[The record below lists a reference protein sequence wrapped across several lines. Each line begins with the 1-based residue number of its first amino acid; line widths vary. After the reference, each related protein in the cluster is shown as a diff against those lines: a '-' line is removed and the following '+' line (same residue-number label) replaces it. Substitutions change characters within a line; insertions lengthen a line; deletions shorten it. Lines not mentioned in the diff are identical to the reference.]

1 VRGTIFSYPQGGL
14 QAFEHIIEMTNQPSL
29 TIALS
34 KGRIFDESIT
44 LLAEAGVQIRDS
56 VINSRKLVVPDT
68 QDRFQFFMV
77 KPVDVPT
84 YVEYGVADVGIAGRD
99 VLLESNADVHQPL
112 DLQIGICKM
121 VVAGPKAT
129 VNQDYKELSA
139 VRIATKYPHVT
150 TEYFTRR
157 GVPVEIIA
165 LSGSVELA
173 PLLGLSDRIV
183 DLVSTG
189 RTLAENGL
197 EIIESIADISARLIV
212 NRASY
217 QIKRKR
223 VTELIEMLSKASG
236 RR

>member
-1 VRGTIFSYPQGGL
+1 MSK
-14 QAFEHIIEMTNQPSL
+14 PSL
-29 TIALS
+29 TFALS
-34 KGRIFDESIT
+34 KGRLLDEAAA
-44 LLAEAGVQIRDS
+44 LLKKAGIEMASD
-56 VINSRKLVVPDT
+56 INSRKLVIPDT
-68 QDRFQFFMV
+68 QGRFSFFIV

-99 VLLESNADVHQPL
+99 VLLESHADVHQPL
-112 DLQIGICKM
+112 DLRIGLCKM
-121 VVAGPKAT
+121 VVASPKAT
-129 VNQDYKELSA
+129 AKRNYKDLSA

-157 GVPVEIIA
+157 GVPVEIIP

-183 DLVSTG
+183 DLVATG

-197 EIIESIADISARLIV
+197 EVIEPICDISARLVI

-217 QIKRKR
+217 QIKRQSIS
-223 VTELIEMLSKASG
+223 ELIQLLAAVIPL
-236 RR
+236 

>member
-1 VRGTIFSYPQGGL
+1 MLILSRESI
-14 QAFEHIIEMTNQPSL
+14 

-34 KGRIFDESIT
+34 KGR
-44 LLAEAGVQIRDS
+44 LLEEALQLLDRAGIRLAASDL
-56 VINSRKLVVPDT
+56 NSRKLVIEDAT
-68 QDRFQFFMV
+68 SRLGLFMV
-77 KPVDVPT
+77 KPVDIPA

-99 VLLESNADVHQPL
+99 VLMESNADIHQPL
-112 DLQIGICKM
+112 NLGIGICKM

-129 VNQDYKELSA
+129 ARQNYRELST
-139 VRIATKYPHVT
+139 VRIATKYPRVT

-157 GVPVEIIA
+157 GVPVEIIP

-173 PLLGLSDRIV
+173 PLLGLSYRIV

-197 EIIESIADISARLIV
+197 EIIETICDISARLVV

-217 QIKRKR
+217 QVKRKQI
-223 VTELIEMLSKASG
+223 TDLIQLLAKAVAVK
-236 RR
+236 

>member
-1 VRGTIFSYPQGGL
+1 MLILSRESI
-14 QAFEHIIEMTNQPSL
+14 

-34 KGRIFDESIT
+34 KGR
-44 LLAEAGVQIRDS
+44 LLEEALQLLDHAGIRLAASDL
-56 VINSRKLVVPDT
+56 NSRKLIIEDASS
-68 QDRFQFFMV
+68 RLGIFMV
-77 KPVDVPT
+77 KPVDIPA

-99 VLLESNADVHQPL
+99 VLMESNADIYQPL
-112 DLQIGICKM
+112 NLGIGLCKM

-129 VNQDYKELSA
+129 ARQNYRELST
-139 VRIATKYPHVT
+139 VRIATKYPRVT

-157 GVPVEIIA
+157 GVPVEIIP

-189 RTLAENGL
+189 RTLADNGL
-197 EIIESIADISARLIV
+197 EIIETICDVSARLVV

-217 QIKRKR
+217 QVKRKQI
-223 VTELIEMLSKASG
+223 TELIQLLAKVVPLK
-236 RR
+236 

>member
-1 VRGTIFSYPQGGL
+1 MKETI
-14 QAFEHIIEMTNQPSL
+14 

-34 KGRIFDESIT
+34 KGRLFDEA
-44 LLAEAGVQIRDS
+44 LLLLKKAGIEIPGS
-56 VINSRKLVVPDT
+56 SLNSRKLVVADT
-68 QDRFQFFMV
+68 QQRFQFFMV

-84 YVEYGVADVGIAGRD
+84 YVEYGVADAGIAGRD
-99 VLLESNADVHQPL
+99 VLLESNADLHQPL
-112 DLQIGICKM
+112 NLQIGICKM

-129 VNQDYKELSA
+129 ANQDYKELSA
-139 VRIATKYPHVT
+139 VRIATKYPRVT
-150 TEYFTRR
+150 TGYFTRR

-197 EIIESIADISARLIV
+197 EVIELIADISARLIV

-223 VTELIEMLSKASG
+223 ITELIEMLSEVT
-236 RR
+236 RER

>member
-1 VRGTIFSYPQGGL
+1 MNT
-14 QAFEHIIEMTNQPSL
+14 ESL
-29 TIALS
+29 TVALS
-34 KGRIFDESIT
+34 KGRIFDESIA
-44 LLAEAGVQIRDS
+44 LLARAGVQIADS
-56 VINSRKLVVPDT
+56 DINSRKLVIPDA
-68 QDRFQFFMV
+68 QNHFRFFMV
-77 KPVDVPT
+77 KPIDVPT

-112 DLQIGICKM
+112 DLKIGICKM

-129 VNQDYKELSA
+129 ANQNYKELSA
-139 VRIATKYPHVT
+139 VRIATKYPRIT
-150 TEYFTRR
+150 TEYFTQR
-157 GVPVEIIA
+157 GVPLEIIS

-197 EIIESIADISARLIV
+197 EVIESICDISARLIV

-217 QIKRKR
+217 QIKRKG
-223 VTELIEMLSKASG
+223 VTELIAMLSKVIG